1 MTTTE
6 KTTILLPVK
15 EEPKAQLKPQDQY
28 LMDLIQTKL
37 DQKHEINIEDYAQQ
51 VKIKKKIFFEEFI
64 EPLDHVIDLSE
75 EDMRIIS
82 AACFLNSLTI
92 SQKQKL
98 LNPKSQQYLYLP
110 QELLS
115 ELDPL
120 QHGLLS

>member
-110 QELLS
+110 AELLS

>member
-1 MTTTE
+1 MTTTK
-6 KTTILLPVK
+6 KTNILLPVK

-110 QELLS
+110 TELLS

>member
-28 LMDLIQTKL
+28 LMDLIQTKI

-110 QELLS
+110 AELLS